1 MTETSV
7 TSSGGEGG
15 KTDKDQQHGAP
26 PGILVS
32 QTSSALFS
40 AALRDAARST
50 LGNEG
55 FSIHSPALE
64 NLFFIGTNGS
74 KLGVSLSGF
83 SSAWNLPPHHEAYYD
98 ATLWNA
104 IKPKTGTVS
113 PRFTYERF
121 TRTLSLS
128 LSECVGN
135 TAPIRLYAY
144 CGFLPRPIAD
154 TIKTALLSKVSPDG
168 TAVDGNS
175 DVLVWRQIQKI
186 TFKPK
191 DEIPAD
197 ELRVLYQRYVDS
209 CQGILNK
216 ADAQLKEVQEL
227 ELPNL
232 RHPLN
237 LLKQWASLPQAIEHG
252 DSLVR
257 TLERERRI
265 QSRLASHPSGV
276 ILTWATRRLLYGAL
290 LRATPLFHDS
300 DIGFAEFIDT
310 LEHSAQGDPDT
321 FLTALSKLA
330 KRGGYCS
337 IDKFLK
343 LKGRQQQRTASSHPP
358 LQGRKRSWFD
368 TKKPTSS
375 ARSWFA
381 PQPQGPRSY
390 FGSASS
396 STDIK
401 KQTDV
406 RQTPPPPP
414 AKRQLTSTL
423 GSRQPSKKPV
433 TCYRCG
439 REGHFAYACPSRK
452 DSKSDSSVELT
463 PRPNVNK
470 LSAKGVTPS
479 TAVSLQI
486 THSLL
491 TSHLRVL
498 AEQPNCEDEVV
509 RVAFDTMSSVNLLTV
524 SLAQRLGCSI
534 ISDET
539 RLTSLGN
546 QSSPGK
552 ATNVRFFIVDKGIVK
567 LHCLVVDDDALQ
579 RSCDCEALVGFRDL
593 ERIGVQVSTPR
604 SVHAPAPTDAPWSLL
619 ESTAVDYLHSKLN
632 QWCPL
637 VGAPLFSSRLRPLSS
652 TDHATSTSA
661 ASGRVHDFSP
671 GLLAKLSTEAQI
683 LSEVDKGATLQ

>member
-237 LLKQWASLPQAIEHG
+237 LLKQWHLYHKLSSTEI
-252 DSLVR
+252 VW
-257 TLERERRI
+257 
-265 QSRLASHPSGV
+265 LASHPSGV

-300 DIGFAEFIDT
+300 DIGFAEFIDK

-330 KRGGYCS
+330 KRGGYSS

-343 LKGRQQQRTASSHPP
+343 LKGRQQQRTGSSH
-358 LQGRKRSWFD
+358 
-368 TKKPTSS
+368 
-375 ARSWFA
+375 
-381 PQPQGPRSY
+381 
-390 FGSASS
+390 
-396 STDIK
+396 
-401 KQTDV
+401 
-406 RQTPPPPP
+406 
-414 AKRQLTSTL
+414 
-423 GSRQPSKKPV
+423 
-433 TCYRCG
+433 
-439 REGHFAYACPSRK
+439 
-452 DSKSDSSVELT
+452 
-463 PRPNVNK
+463 
-470 LSAKGVTPS
+470 
-479 TAVSLQI
+479 
-486 THSLL
+486 
-491 TSHLRVL
+491 
-498 AEQPNCEDEVV
+498 
-509 RVAFDTMSSVNLLTV
+509 
-524 SLAQRLGCSI
+524 
-534 ISDET
+534 
-539 RLTSLGN
+539 
-546 QSSPGK
+546 
-552 ATNVRFFIVDKGIVK
+552 
-567 LHCLVVDDDALQ
+567 
-579 RSCDCEALVGFRDL
+579 
-593 ERIGVQVSTPR
+593 
-604 SVHAPAPTDAPWSLL
+604 
-619 ESTAVDYLHSKLN
+619 
-632 QWCPL
+632 
-637 VGAPLFSSRLRPLSS
+637 
-652 TDHATSTSA
+652 
-661 ASGRVHDFSP
+661 
-671 GLLAKLSTEAQI
+671 
-683 LSEVDKGATLQ
+683 